1 MHGIGELVGGMA
13 DMVLWQKRGD
23 RISVAELDN
32 GCTIVESDTMPQV
45 LNMPDIP
52 GVLETETRKHLPK
65 GYVVQAGREEN
76 MHAYHVNVWRID
88 PEKAVQGLEDV
99 VIRILIGHEALLNWF
114 QHSADWRLDLL
125 YHLQKDLD
133 ERSKV
138 PD

>member
-1 MHGIGELVGGMA
+1 
-13 DMVLWQKRGD
+13 
-23 RISVAELDN
+23 
-32 GCTIVESDTMPQV
+32 
-45 LNMPDIP
+45 
-52 GVLETETRKHLPK
+52 
-65 GYVVQAGREEN
+65 
-76 MHAYHVNVWRID
+76 
-88 PEKAVQGLEDV
+88 V